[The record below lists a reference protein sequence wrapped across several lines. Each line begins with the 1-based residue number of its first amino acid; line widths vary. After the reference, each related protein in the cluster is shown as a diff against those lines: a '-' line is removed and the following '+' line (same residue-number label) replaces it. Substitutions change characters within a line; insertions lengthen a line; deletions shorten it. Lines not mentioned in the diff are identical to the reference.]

1 MLISAL
7 QQSAFNL
14 LFSTRDCRGHCPLGD
29 GEQNRDRESISRTR
43 VSILIGESP
52 GMQMIEEKEAIHEL
66 KFLMV
71 GPSPAGLRDPI
82 NILRNQSW
90 LTLISAPG
98 L

>member
-1 MLISAL
+1 MA
-7 QQSAFNL
+7 
-14 LFSTRDCRGHCPLGD
+14 
-29 GEQNRDRESISRTR
+29 
-43 VSILIGESP
+43 ILIGESP
-52 GMQMIEEKEAIHEL
+52 GMQMIEEEEAIHEL

-71 GPSPAGLRDPI
+71 GPSPPGLRDPV